1 MKVKVIEQVLKIIK
15 SFLRNQKHL
24 ELQNKNETSYVNSDY
39 VNSDPLADFI
49 GAVSHGCLAQNIDI
63 EIYKS

>member
-1 MKVKVIEQVLKIIK
+1 MKVKIIEQVLKIIK

-24 ELQNKNETSYVNSDY
+24 ELQNKNDTSYVNSD
-39 VNSDPLADFI
+39 PLDDFI
-49 GAVSHGCLAQNIDI
+49 GKVSHGSLAQNIDI

>member
-24 ELQNKNETSYVNSDY
+24 ELQDKNDTSDVSL
-39 VNSDPLADFI
+39 DPLAEFM
-49 GAVSHGCLAQNIDI
+49 GAVSHGSLAQNTDN
-63 EIYKS
+63 ELYKS

>member
-15 SFLRNQKHL
+15 SFLRNQKNL
-24 ELQNKNETSYVNSDY
+24 DLQNKNETSY

-49 GAVSHGCLAQNIDI
+49 GAVSHGSLAQNIDI